1 MIYIMKIIQR
11 RLSGNME
18 TKKLEKYL
26 IKKDDKTD
34 MLSSLEKV
42 DKKIIDKKLKEY
54 DIKTIK
60 ELAKYIIEEFKETL
74 EMTKDDMLT
83 QMFFSKLVNNENSM
97 IFSAYESDVEDF
109 FVFVYDKGSYYT
121 YYISDE
127 IRKIIKQKL
136 RVKAKKV

>member
-11 RLSGNME
+11 RLSGNIE
-18 TKKLEKYL
+18 TKRLEKYL

-136 RVKAKKV
+136 NI

>member
-11 RLSGNME
+11 RLSGNIE

-26 IKKDDKTD
+26 IKKDNKTD

-60 ELAKYIIEEFKETL
+60 ELAKYIVEEFEETL
-74 EMTKDDMLT
+74 EMTKDDMFT
-83 QMFFSKLVNNENSM
+83 QMFFNKLVNNEHSM

-109 FVFVYDKGSYYT
+109 FVFAYDKGSCYA
-121 YYISDE
+121 YYIPDE

-136 RVKAKKV
+136 GI

>member
-1 MIYIMKIIQR
+1 
-11 RLSGNME
+11 ME

-42 DKKIIDKKLKEY
+42 DKKISEKKLKEY

-97 IFSAYESDVEDF
+97 IFSAYESDVEDL

-136 RVKAKKV
+136 NI

>member
-1 MIYIMKIIQR
+1 
-11 RLSGNME
+11 ME

-74 EMTKDDMLT
+74 EMTKDDMFT

-97 IFSAYESDVEDF
+97 IFSAYESDVENF

-127 IRKIIKQKL
+127 IRKIIKQKMGI
-136 RVKAKKV
+136 

>member
-11 RLSGNME
+11 RLSGNIE
-18 TKKLEKYL
+18 TKRLEKYL

-60 ELAKYIIEEFKETL
+60 ELSKYIIE
-74 EMTKDDMLT
+74 
-83 QMFFSKLVNNENSM
+83 
-97 IFSAYESDVEDF
+97 
-109 FVFVYDKGSYYT
+109 
-121 YYISDE
+121 
-127 IRKIIKQKL
+127 
-136 RVKAKKV
+136 

>member
-1 MIYIMKIIQR
+1 MVIWKQ
-11 RLSGNME
+11 
-18 TKKLEKYL
+18 KKLEKYL
-26 IKKDDKTD
+26 IKKDNKTD

-74 EMTKDDMLT
+74 EMTKDDMFT

-121 YYISDE
+121 YYIPDE
-127 IRKIIKQKL
+127 IRKTIKQKL
-136 RVKAKKV
+136 KI

>member
-1 MIYIMKIIQR
+1 
-11 RLSGNME
+11 ME

-26 IKKDDKTD
+26 IKKDNKTD

-54 DIKTIK
+54 DIKTIQ
-60 ELAKYIIEEFKETL
+60 ELAKYIIEEFKETI
-74 EMTKDDMLT
+74 EMTKDDMFT
-83 QMFFSKLVNNENSM
+83 QMFFNRLVNNENSM

-121 YYISDE
+121 YYIPDE
-127 IRKIIKQKL
+127 IRKTIKQKL
-136 RVKAKKV
+136 KI

>member
-1 MIYIMKIIQR
+1 MIYIMIIIQR

-26 IKKDDKTD
+26 IKKNNKTD

-74 EMTKDDMLT
+74 EMTKDDLFT
-83 QMFFSKLVNNENSM
+83 QMFFSKLVNNENS
-97 IFSAYESDVEDF
+97 IFFSAYESDVEDF
-109 FVFVYDKGSYYT
+109 FVFVYDKGSYYA
-121 YYISDE
+121 YYIPDE
-127 IRKIIKQKL
+127 IRKTIKQKL
-136 RVKAKKV
+136 KI

>member
-1 MIYIMKIIQR
+1 
-11 RLSGNME
+11 ME

-26 IKKDDKTD
+26 IKKDNNTN

-42 DKKIIDKKLKEY
+42 DKKIINKKLKEY
-54 DIKTIK
+54 DVKTIK
-60 ELAKYIIEEFKETL
+60 ELSKYIIEEFKETL
-74 EMTKDDMLT
+74 EVTKGDIFT

-109 FVFVYDKGSYYT
+109 FVFAYDKGSYYT
-121 YYISDE
+121 YYIPDE

-136 RVKAKKV
+136 GI

>member
-1 MIYIMKIIQR
+1 MKIIQR

-26 IKKDDKTD
+26 IKKDNKTD
-34 MLSSLEKV
+34 IVSSLEKV
-42 DKKIIDKKLKEY
+42 DKKIIDKKMRGY
-54 DIKTIK
+54 DFKTIK

-74 EMTKDDMLT
+74 EMTKDDMFT
-83 QMFFSKLVNNENSM
+83 QMFFIKLVNNENSM
-97 IFSAYESDVEDF
+97 IFSAYESDIEDF

-121 YYISDE
+121 YYIPDE

-136 RVKAKKV
+136 GI

>member
-1 MIYIMKIIQR
+1 
-11 RLSGNME
+11 
-18 TKKLEKYL
+18 
-26 IKKDDKTD
+26 
-34 MLSSLEKV
+34 MLSSLEKI
-42 DKKIIDKKLKEY
+42 DEKIINNKLKEY

-74 EMTKDDMLT
+74 GKTKDDMFT

-97 IFSAYESDVEDF
+97 IFSAYESDVEGF

-127 IRKIIKQKL
+127 I
-136 RVKAKKV
+136 

>member
-1 MIYIMKIIQR
+1 
-11 RLSGNME
+11 ME

-74 EMTKDDMLT
+74 EMTKDDMFT

-136 RVKAKKV
+136 NI

>member
-1 MIYIMKIIQR
+1 
-11 RLSGNME
+11 ME

-74 EMTKDDMLT
+74 EMTKDDMFT
-83 QMFFSKLVNNENSM
+83 QMFFNRLVNNENSM
-97 IFSAYESDVEDF
+97 IFSAYESDVEDL
-109 FVFVYDKGSYYT
+109 FVFVYDKGTYYT
-121 YYISDE
+121 YYIADE

-136 RVKAKKV
+136 NI

>member
-1 MIYIMKIIQR
+1 
-11 RLSGNME
+11 ME

-136 RVKAKKV
+136 NI

>member
-1 MIYIMKIIQR
+1 
-11 RLSGNME
+11 ME

-26 IKKDDKTD
+26 IKKDNKTD

-60 ELAKYIIEEFKETL
+60 ELAKYIVEEFKETL
-74 EMTKDDMLT
+74 EMTKDDMFT
-83 QMFFSKLVNNENSM
+83 QMFFNKLVNNENSM

-109 FVFVYDKGSYYT
+109 FVFTYDKGPYYT
-121 YYISDE
+121 YYIPDE

-136 RVKAKKV
+136 GI

>member
-1 MIYIMKIIQR
+1 MIYIMIIIQR

-26 IKKDDKTD
+26 IKKDNKTD

-54 DIKTIK
+54 DIKTIQ
-60 ELAKYIIEEFKETL
+60 ELAKYIIEEFKETI
-74 EMTKDDMLT
+74 EMTKDDMFT
-83 QMFFSKLVNNENSM
+83 QMFFNRLVNNENSM

-121 YYISDE
+121 YYIPDE
-127 IRKIIKQKL
+127 IRKTIKQKL
-136 RVKAKKV
+136 KI

>member
-1 MIYIMKIIQR
+1 
-11 RLSGNME
+11 ME

-74 EMTKDDMLT
+74 EMTKDDMFT

-97 IFSAYESDVEDF
+97 IFSAYESDVEDL

-136 RVKAKKV
+136 NI

>member
-1 MIYIMKIIQR
+1 MK
-11 RLSGNME
+11 

-26 IKKDDKTD
+26 IKKDSKTD

-54 DIKTIK
+54 DIKTIE

-74 EMTKDDMLT
+74 EMTKDDMFT

-127 IRKIIKQKL
+127 IRKIIKQKMGI
-136 RVKAKKV
+136 

>member
-1 MIYIMKIIQR
+1 
-11 RLSGNME
+11 ME

-26 IKKDDKTD
+26 IKKDNKTD

-54 DIKTIK
+54 DIKTIQ
-60 ELAKYIIEEFKETL
+60 ELAKYIIEEFKETI
-74 EMTKDDMLT
+74 EMTKDDMFT
-83 QMFFSKLVNNENSM
+83 QMFFNRLVNNENSM

-121 YYISDE
+121 YYVPDE
-127 IRKIIKQKL
+127 IRKTIKQKL
-136 RVKAKKV
+136 KI

>member
-1 MIYIMKIIQR
+1 
-11 RLSGNME
+11 ME

-60 ELAKYIIEEFKETL
+60 ELAKYIIEEFKETF

-136 RVKAKKV
+136 NI